1 MPQTTSSLISAK
13 RLSTSARPEFAGFPG
28 ALQSATVMQL
38 GDYMRRG
45 VAAATPDQNR
55 LLGALAAE
63 DYARLLPHLE
73 WVSLP
78 RGKVLCEAHCVPSH
92 VCFPTAGIV
101 STVYE
106 MRDGTSVEAAAAGN
120 EGMVGV
126 AVVLGGGASTGR
138 VIVRNA
144 GHGYRIRADVL
155 SRELD
160 QNPALRQLLLRYA
173 QSLLGQ
179 MAQTGVCHGHHP
191 LVEQLCRLLL
201 ASMDRLGSNDVA
213 LTQDAIA
220 NLLGVRRESITAA
233 AGKLQAAGLIQYCR
247 GRITAL
253 NRAGLEA
260 QSCECYATQKAEL
273 DRLVPARR
281 PAATQA
287 APMLRPHGEPRATLA
302 SMLRTPVGRLR
313 TGARDRRGGGRSAA
327 TEASARAAR

>member
-1 MPQTTSSLISAK
+1 MQQTTSSRISA
-13 RLSTSARPEFAGFPG
+13 RELSTSTAPEFAGPAG
-28 ALQSATVMQL
+28 PLRGATVMQL
-38 GDYMRRG
+38 GDYVRR
-45 VAAATPDQNR
+45 AAVPAPDQNR

-63 DYARLLPHLE
+63 DYARVLPHLE

-78 RGKVLCEAHCVPSH
+78 RGKVLCEAHCVPNYA
-92 VCFPTAGIV
+92 CFPTAGIV

-106 MRDGTSVEAAAAGN
+106 MRDGTSVETAVTGN

-126 AVVLGGGASTGR
+126 AVALGGGASAGR

-173 QSLLGQ
+173 QSVLGQ

-201 ASMDRLGSNDVA
+201 ASMDRLGSDDVA
-213 LTQDAIA
+213 LTQDVIA

-233 AGKLQAAGLIQYCR
+233 AGKLQAAGLIRYRR

-253 NRAGLEA
+253 DRAGLEA
-260 QSCECYATQKAEL
+260 QACECYAAQKAEL
-273 DRLVPARR
+273 DRLVPSRR
-281 PAATQA
+281 PAEAHL
-287 APMLRPHGEPRATLA
+287 APMLRFHGEPRATLA
-302 SMLRTPVGRLR
+302 SSMRTPVERLR
-313 TGARDRRGGGRSAA
+313 SGARDRRAGGGRSATA
-327 TEASARAAR
+327 APARSAR